1 MTYRNQLS
9 PWCLI
14 LLLPKMQRI
23 VIDRF
28 RRRGDAE
35 GHLQVLQRSHPT
47 RNYLIIFDPLD
58 INADDEPL

>member
-47 RNYLIIFDPLD
+47 RDYVIIFDPPET
-58 INADDEPL
+58 NAYDEHL